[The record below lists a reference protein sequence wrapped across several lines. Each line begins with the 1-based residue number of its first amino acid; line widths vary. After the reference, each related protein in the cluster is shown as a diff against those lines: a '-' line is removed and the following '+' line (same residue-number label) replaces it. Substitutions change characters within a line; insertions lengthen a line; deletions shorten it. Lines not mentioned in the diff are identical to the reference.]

1 MDMLH
6 VRSES
11 DIFTVEK
18 MSYPPER
25 IGPYEITGAGIL
37 ARQLGYLNEAGRAF
51 IARIQNRRVF
61 LR

>member
-11 DIFTVEK
+11 DIFTQK
-18 MSYPPER
+18 MSGHPER